1 MTMATQKKEET
12 VTNLTSQLAQAKG
25 VILADYQGLNTAQL
39 QELREKLKEQGCSF
53 RVVKNTLLKIGL
65 AQADYPRI
73 ELEGPTAAAF
83 IPENLFS
90 SLKVLAPPAQ
100 TSGRPELKA
109 GFWEK
114 EVLGQDR
121 LGQLA
126 KIPNLKHLKGLVV
139 SSLHS
144 PFNNLVAALNWNLNQ
159 LVFTLKQIQERG

>member
-1 MTMATQKKEET
+1 MTMATQKKEEA
-12 VTNLTSQLAQAKG
+12 VKNLATQLTQAKG

-39 QELREKLKEQGCSF
+39 QELREKLKEQGCLF
-53 RVVKNTLLKIGL
+53 QVVKNTLLKISL
-65 AQADYPRI
+65 TQADYPQI

-83 IPENLFS
+83 IPEDLFT

-100 TSGRPELKA
+100 TGEGLKIKT

-126 KIPNLKHLKGLVV
+126 RIPNLKYLKGLVV

-144 PFNNLVAALNWNLNQ
+144 PFNNLITALNWNLNQ